1 MRIARNL
8 LGLSDD
14 DLAEIRDALSMLRDN
29 YLRTYWKAIKRSVPP
44 PYFQQYIKQAQQYPK
59 LAHRCQKLMKLF
71 EE

>member
-29 YLRTYWKAIKRSVPP
+29 YLRTYWKAIKASVPP
-44 PYFQQYIKQAQQYPK
+44 SYFEQYPK